1 MKAGDLVI
9 GRRDSYGSSV
19 RLFMGVAADKTPGVL
34 VDIIDSNVFGGDAI
48 VTVLWA
54 GQSRAMKTMISS
66 LKKVNP

>member
-9 GRRDSYGSSV
+9 EKKGN
-19 RLFMGVAADKTPGVL
+19 KIPGVL

-54 GQSRAMKTMISS
+54 GQSRALKTMLSS
-66 LKKVNP
+66 LQKVNT

>member
-9 GRRDSYGSSV
+9 GRNKGD
-19 RLFMGVAADKTPGVL
+19 TNPGVL
-34 VDIIDSNVFGGDAI
+34 VEIIESNVFGGDAI
-48 VTVLWA
+48 VSVLWA

>member
-9 GRRDSYGSSV
+9 EKKGN
-19 RLFMGVAADKTPGVL
+19 KIPGVL
-34 VDIIDSNVFGGDAI
+34 VDIIESNVFGGDAI

>member
-9 GRRDSYGSSV
+9 GRRKG
-19 RLFMGVAADKTPGVL
+19 DKTPGVL
-34 VDIIDSNVFGGDAI
+34 VDIIESNVFGGDAI

-54 GQSRAMKTMISS
+54 GQDRAMKTMISS

>member
-9 GRRDSYGSSV
+9 QKGN
-19 RLFMGVAADKTPGVL
+19 DKTPGVL
-34 VDIIDSNVFGGDAI
+34 VKIIDSNIFGGDAI

-54 GQSRAMKTMISS
+54 GQSTAMKTMISS

>member
-9 GRRDSYGSSV
+9 DHRKG
-19 RLFMGVAADKTPGVL
+19 DKTPGVL
-34 VDIIDSNVFGGDAI
+34 FNIIDSNVFGGDAI
-48 VTVLWA
+48 VSVLWA

>member
-9 GRRDSYGSSV
+9 GRRKG
-19 RLFMGVAADKTPGVL
+19 DKTPGVL

-54 GQSRAMKTMISS
+54 GQSRAMKTMLSS
-66 LKKVNP
+66 LKKVNS